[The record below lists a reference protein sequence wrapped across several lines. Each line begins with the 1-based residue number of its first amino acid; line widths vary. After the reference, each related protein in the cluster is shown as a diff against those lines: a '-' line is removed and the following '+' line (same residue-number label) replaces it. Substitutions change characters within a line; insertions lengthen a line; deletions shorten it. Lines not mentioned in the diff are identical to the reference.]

1 MNPLIDQ
8 LVTLMSSDIS
18 KLMQISLSIV
28 AHVLNWPVWSM
39 ENKGKKMLRLI
50 LRIFDKLGSSDADLV
65 ESCFKMIKK
74 IILTNKEF
82 LANS

>member
-1 MNPLIDQ
+1 
-8 LVTLMSSDIS
+8 
-18 KLMQISLSIV
+18 
-28 AHVLNWPVWSM
+28 M